1 MGVGFFCLLWT
12 LLMIDCRHDTMQVSN
27 TTHHGRVPRL
37 ILPGTFTV
45 DVTVDVTD
53 RWGRGVSISGLSLF
67 SLIYSEV
74 CLHCEIGLFKEL
86 GYSVCVCMWCVWVV
100 MGRR

>member
-1 MGVGFFCLLWT
+1 MDLTMLGVGFLCLLWT

-53 RWGRGVSISGLSLF
+53 RCVSP
-67 SLIYSEV
+67 V
-74 CLHCEIGLFKEL
+74 CALCALWGLFVEAL
-86 GYSVCVCMWCVWVV
+86 YALCVLL
-100 MGRR
+100 

>member
-1 MGVGFFCLLWT
+1 MNESHNDAL
-12 LLMIDCRHDTMQVSN
+12 QVSN

-53 RWGRGVSISGLSLF
+53 RWGALSL
-67 SLIYSEV
+67 SL
-74 CLHCEIGLFKEL
+74 CAL
-86 GYSVCVCMWCVWVV
+86 
-100 MGRR
+100 